1 MYMMDIVEITE
12 ETNFAFTLAALILSA
27 SMAVDTFA
35 KQNQIAQAIT
45 FIMEICALLVIV
57 LFPNLKSFIFLK
69 KLMSILDTNEELKEW
84 YNKSGLPLKRFFNT
98 SGLLYKEMQLKD
110 KLPTMNEEEQLKLLA
125 TNGMLVKRPLVVNGD
140 MVLIGF
146 KEAEW
151 AEKLS

>member
-1 MYMMDIVEITE
+1 MKNKYRLSFMIVLIIKLFMYMMDIVEITE

-69 KLMSILDTNEELKEW
+69 KLMSILDTNV
-84 YNKSGLPLKRFFNT
+84 
-98 SGLLYKEMQLKD
+98 LL
-110 KLPTMNEEEQLKLLA
+110 LLA
-125 TNGMLVKRPLVVNGD
+125 LFFTFAGQWATEIKIRDIENGKG
-140 MVLIGF
+140 
-146 KEAEW
+146 K
-151 AEKLS
+151 

>member
-1 MYMMDIVEITE
+1 MKNKYRLSFMIVLIIMLFMYMMDIVEITE

-69 KLMSILDTNEELKEW
+69 KLMSISDTNV
-84 YNKSGLPLKRFFNT
+84 
-98 SGLLYKEMQLKD
+98 LL
-110 KLPTMNEEEQLKLLA
+110 LLA
-125 TNGMLVKRPLVVNGD
+125 LFFTFAGQWATEIKIRDIENGKG
-140 MVLIGF
+140 
-146 KEAEW
+146 K
-151 AEKLS
+151 

>member
-1 MYMMDIVEITE
+1 MKNKYRLSFMIVFIIMLFMYMMDIVEITE

-69 KLMSILDTNEELKEW
+69 KNFGKPHLFISKSLF
-84 YNKSGLPLKRFFNT
+84 NKKKRESKQPSPF
-98 SGLLYKEMQLKD
+98 
-110 KLPTMNEEEQLKLLA
+110 
-125 TNGMLVKRPLVVNGD
+125 
-140 MVLIGF
+140 
-146 KEAEW
+146 
-151 AEKLS
+151 

>member
-1 MYMMDIVEITE
+1 MKNKYRLSFMIVLIIMLFMYMMDIVEITE

-69 KLMSILDTNEELKEW
+69 NLMSILDTNV
-84 YNKSGLPLKRFFNT
+84 
-98 SGLLYKEMQLKD
+98 LL
-110 KLPTMNEEEQLKLLA
+110 LLA
-125 TNGMLVKRPLVVNGD
+125 LFLHLQDNGLQK
-140 MVLIGF
+140 
-146 KEAEW
+146 
-151 AEKLS
+151 

>member
-1 MYMMDIVEITE
+1 MKNKYRLSFMIVLIIMLFMYMMDIVEITE

-69 KLMSILDTNEELKEW
+69 KLMSILDTNV
-84 YNKSGLPLKRFFNT
+84 
-98 SGLLYKEMQLKD
+98 LL
-110 KLPTMNEEEQLKLLA
+110 LLA
-125 TNGMLVKRPLVVNGD
+125 LFFTFAGQWATEIKIRAIENGKG
-140 MVLIGF
+140 
-146 KEAEW
+146 K
-151 AEKLS
+151 

>member
-1 MYMMDIVEITE
+1 MKNKYRLSFMIVLIIMLFMYMMDLVEITE

-69 KLMSILDTNEELKEW
+69 KLMSILDTNV
-84 YNKSGLPLKRFFNT
+84 
-98 SGLLYKEMQLKD
+98 LL
-110 KLPTMNEEEQLKLLA
+110 LLA
-125 TNGMLVKRPLVVNGD
+125 LFFTFAGQWATEIKIRDIENGKG
-140 MVLIGF
+140 
-146 KEAEW
+146 K
-151 AEKLS
+151 

>member
-1 MYMMDIVEITE
+1 MKNKYRLSFMIVLIIMLFMYMMDIVEITE

-69 KLMSILDTNEELKEW
+69 KLMYLIEHRQLC
-84 YNKSGLPLKRFFNT
+84 
-98 SGLLYKEMQLKD
+98 LLSKM
-110 KLPTMNEEEQLKLLA
+110 
-125 TNGMLVKRPLVVNGD
+125 
-140 MVLIGF
+140 I
-146 KEAEW
+146 
-151 AEKLS
+151 